1 MIDERRNAS
10 GNPIYTNSQADSC
23 EHANSS
29 ASDDVEVMVATIC
42 AKVLGVPDLQTD
54 SDIFDLGADSIHV
67 TQIAARL
74 HDAWRIEVTYP
85 EIFETSTVGRISTL
99 VKSRLSK

>member
-1 MIDERRNAS
+1 MTDDAQKAS
-10 GNPIYTNSQADSC
+10 P
-23 EHANSS
+23 
-29 ASDDVEVMVATIC
+29 DVEAMVSSIC
-42 AKVLGVPDLQTD
+42 AKVLGVPDLQPD

-85 EIFETSTVGRISTL
+85 EIFEASTVARISAL
-99 VKSRLSK
+99 VNSRLSK